1 MVGRSDDRNDGQFG
15 ANCFGQNWRPSVWPN
30 SDFDGGVPRGSHA
43 GNPFVSHRPRQYDNV
58 GPNSFGNG
66 REFDSGQY
74 AMGFQFNNEALGRL
88 CGNMDSRPRGPS
100 RSVRSRPTDGQFV
113 PEPSTN
119 CIDIDRSWQTIRE
132 ALWRTK
138 SRARVAQPSPSNPT
152 YVPVVR
158 SFTTTNTG
166 LPSAPPPEG
175 ALRSPA
181 DHSTMRDSSAPY
193 DASPHSSVNLLDDS
207 RTGVQEAAPSGTGV
221 QEEAPA
227 TSVVPADSILLFF

>member
-1 MVGRSDDRNDGQFG
+1 MVRRGGFVPGMVGRSDDRNDGQFG

-138 SRARVAQPSPSNPT
+138 SRARVFSVASSP
-152 YVPVVR
+152 Y
-158 SFTTTNTG
+158 
-166 LPSAPPPEG
+166 
-175 ALRSPA
+175 
-181 DHSTMRDSSAPY
+181 DSSQFVRLP
-193 DASPHSSVNLLDDS
+193 PRLLGCTLLIILVLL
-207 RTGVQEAAPSGTGV
+207 RMTLIL
-221 QEEAPA
+221 
-227 TSVVPADSILLFF
+227 ILLILMFR